1 VSLLP
6 KPGLLSHLSRP
17 GLNVQ
22 QMTMEQARGTNLYL
36 RDQFASVHII
46 LYVNIYTARY
56 GI

>member
-1 VSLLP
+1 MSLLP

-22 QMTMEQARGTNLYL
+22 QMTMEQARGTKLYL

-46 LYVNIYTARY
+46 LYVNIYIARY